1 MRFKAFSKKL
11 WPCGSGFFGFW
22 LRRIL
27 VFAFIPA
34 FPAFFCGCATTV
46 PENLVSVSGP
56 RWHVEQGQAL
66 WTPRKG
72 APQFGGDLVVA
83 SNDGSSFVEFSKT
96 PLTIVRAE
104 LTPKHWL
111 LRFPQY
117 GKAYEGRRPAPARTI
132 WLYLADA
139 LAGKPLPRPLHFEQE
154 ANGNW
159 RLENVKTGEILEGF
173 LSS

>member
-11 WPCGSGFFGFW
+11 WPFGGGSFGFCF
-22 LRRIL
+22 RHIV
-27 VFAFIPA
+27 VFAF
-34 FPAFFCGCATTV
+34 FPAFLAIFSGCAAV

-56 RWHVEQGQAL
+56 NWHVQQGQGL

-83 SNDGSSFVEFSKT
+83 SNDGSSFVQFSKT
-96 PLTIVRAE
+96 PLTIVTAE

-139 LAGKPLPRPLHFEQE
+139 VAGKPLPSPIHFEQQPG
-154 ANGNW
+154 GNW

-173 LSS
+173 LSP